1 MIAVL
6 THHWAKKDLYQEAR
20 ILLDR
25 NGSAQSRYHGFISRA
40 TFTSRTDTAMI
51 SSIVIWENDEIYDQW
66 KSSPEREIA
75 MRGATNLWAKPPISE
90 RCDVVQS
97 L

>member
-20 ILLDR
+20 ILLDG
-25 NGSAQSRYHGFISRA
+25 NGSAQSRSHGFISRT
-40 TFTSRTDTAMI
+40 TFTSRTDPTMI

-66 KSSPEREIA
+66 KASPELETA
-75 MRGATNLWAKPPISE
+75 MRGATDLWAKPPISE
-90 RCDVVQS
+90 RYDIVQS